1 MATPLLHIDQLTVRF
16 GAAEVVRQVSLDIH
30 PGEKLA
36 LVGESGSG
44 KTVMAQ
50 AVLRLNREVSYQG
63 RIELDG
69 VGDVLSLSERALRGV
84 RGRDAAMIFQEPM
97 TALNPLYSVGN
108 QICETLTLHL
118 GLSPRQ
124 ARAEALALLA
134 RTGIPDP
141 ASKIDS
147 YPFQLSGGQRQRAMI
162 AMALAC
168 RPRLLIADEPTTA
181 LDVTVQAQILDL
193 LADVQREFGM
203 AVWLITHDLNLVRRF
218 ADRVAVMRAGQIVES
233 GPVAQV
239 FAQPA
244 HDYTRQLL
252 ASRPSRLV
260 DAGNAN
266 AAEVARAEQLSVS
279 YRQRAGWLRSRDIPI
294 LRDVSLC
301 LRAGHTLG
309 IVGESGSGKTTL
321 GLALLKLVNAQTRGR
336 VVVAGQAL
344 DNLPARALR
353 AFRRQAQVV
362 FQDPFSSLS
371 PRLTVG
377 EIVGEGLALH
387 EPQLS
392 TSERQARV
400 TAMLAE
406 VGLPADCLPRYPH
419 EFSGGQRQ
427 RIAIARALVLRPQLL
442 LLDEPTSA
450 LDASIQQQVLTLLRD
465 AQQRYGVAYLFISH
479 DLAVIRAMAHDVLVL
494 RHGQV
499 VESGPAEQLFAAP
512 QAEYTRALLAAARV
526 G

>member
-1 MATPLLHIDQLTVRF
+1 LRPCGC
-16 GAAEVVRQVSLDIH
+16 GA
-30 PGEKLA
+30 
-36 LVGESGSG
+36 
-44 KTVMAQ
+44 
-50 AVLRLNREVSYQG
+50 
-63 RIELDG
+63 
-69 VGDVLSLSERALRGV
+69 
-84 RGRDAAMIFQEPM
+84 
-97 TALNPLYSVGN
+97 
-108 QICETLTLHL
+108 
-118 GLSPRQ
+118 
-124 ARAEALALLA
+124 
-134 RTGIPDP
+134 
-141 ASKIDS
+141 
-147 YPFQLSGGQRQRAMI
+147 
-162 AMALAC
+162 
-168 RPRLLIADEPTTA
+168 
-181 LDVTVQAQILDL
+181 
-193 LADVQREFGM
+193 
-203 AVWLITHDLNLVRRF
+203 
-218 ADRVAVMRAGQIVES
+218 
-233 GPVAQV
+233 
-239 FAQPA
+239 
-244 HDYTRQLL
+244 
-252 ASRPSRLV
+252 
-260 DAGNAN
+260 
-266 AAEVARAEQLSVS
+266 
-279 YRQRAGWLRSRDIPI
+279 
-294 LRDVSLC
+294 
-301 LRAGHTLG
+301 
-309 IVGESGSGKTTL
+309 GSGKTTL

-344 DNLPARALR
+344 DGLPARALR

-392 TSERQARV
+392 ASERQARV
-400 TAMLAE
+400 AAMLAE

-512 QAEYTRALLAAARV
+512 QAEYTQALLAAARV